1 MKGLAPMEA
10 VDRLSR
16 FKEETKIRERKYD
29 LYHGGEVLFA
39 LPHKEYPGLEKIKKD
54 IKLAS
59 LLFDLYVDVIRS
71 INDWKVMTWESVAE
85 TVSQMT
91 DTMESYAGRCKKLP
105 GKLREYESFTQ
116 LNKEIQ
122 DFQTILPLLA
132 ELSKD
137 SIKARHWDEVTKI
150 CDTQFDVIGNPEF
163 KLESL
168 LEADLVS
175 VKDEIEEITDGADK
189 QLKIEHQLG
198 ELKTQWK
205 TKEFLFTEWKDRGV
219 HILKATPMVV
229 EELEESMM
237 NLQTVLTMRHV
248 APFRNIAQELLG
260 SLSETS
266 DTLESWVKVQMM
278 WCALE
283 SVFTGGDIAKQ
294 LPKEAKKF
302 AKVDKDWA
310 KIMQKASEC
319 RNVVEC
325 CADELLQNTLPTMY
339 AELEKCQKSLEGYLE
354 QKQKAFPRFYFV
366 SNAKLLTI
374 LSQGSDPL
382 AMNEYYESVFD
393 AIQYVEHDKKDKTI
407 IHKIHGDGGEGHEVI
422 PFITPVKAVGNIED
436 WLTTLLKTMRL
447 TLKDHARSCA
457 ADVLGVQHDLSKLR
471 PLVDKNIAQFALLAV
486 QIMWTYETQSALE
499 QCKSNKNAMKDNSQR
514 QLQVLSEMSSWC
526 LQDLGTKVN
535 RKKIETLVTVHVHQR
550 DIAQELAQLVRSKK
564 VHDANDFDWLKQA
577 RFYWRPSSRD
587 DVSTDGA
594 TVVSITDVDFNYQY
608 EYLGAKERLV
618 ITPLT
623 DKCYITLAQALGMY
637 FGGAPAGPAGTGKV
651 SFHHWCK
658 SSQFSSLH

>member
-1 MKGLAPMEA
+1 MEA

-29 LYHGGEVLFA
+29 LYYGGEILFA
-39 LPHKEYPGLEKIKKD
+39 LPHKQYPGLEKTKKD
-54 IKLAS
+54 MKLAS

-71 INDWKVMTWESVAE
+71 INDWKLMTWDSVAE
-85 TVSQMT
+85 NMSQMNE
-91 DTMESYAGRCKKLP
+91 TMDSYAGRWKKLP
-105 GKLREYESFTQ
+105 GKLREYESFAQ

-122 DFQTILPLLA
+122 NFQTILPLLA

-137 SIKARHWDEVTKI
+137 SIKARHWDEVMKI
-150 CDTQFDVIGNPEF
+150 CNTQFDVVGNPEF
-163 KLESL
+163 KLQSL

-175 VKDEIEEITDGADK
+175 VKQEIEEITDGADK
-189 QLKIEHQLG
+189 QLKIELQLG

-205 TKEFLFTEWKDRGV
+205 TKEFLFAEWKDRSV

-229 EELEESMM
+229 EELEESQM

-339 AELEKCQKSLEGYLE
+339 SELEKCQKSLEGYLE

-407 IHKIHGDGGEGHEVI
+407 IHKIHGDGGDGHEVI

-436 WLTTLLKTMRL
+436 WLTTLLKTMRR
-447 TLKDHARSCA
+447 TLKDHARLCA
-457 ADVLGVQHDLSKLR
+457 ADVLDLTVQQDLSKLR
-471 PLVDKNIAQFALLAV
+471 SLVDKNIAQFALLAV
-486 QIMWTYETQSALE
+486 QIMWTYETQTALE
-499 QCKSNKNAMKDNSQR
+499 QCKSNKNAVKDNSQR

-564 VHDANDFDWLKQA
+564 VRDANDFDWLKQV
-577 RFYWRPSSRD
+577 RFYWRPSSSD
-587 DVSTDGA
+587 DVSADGA

-651 SFHHWCK
+651 CQCYCLYRIH
-658 SSQFSSLH
+658 